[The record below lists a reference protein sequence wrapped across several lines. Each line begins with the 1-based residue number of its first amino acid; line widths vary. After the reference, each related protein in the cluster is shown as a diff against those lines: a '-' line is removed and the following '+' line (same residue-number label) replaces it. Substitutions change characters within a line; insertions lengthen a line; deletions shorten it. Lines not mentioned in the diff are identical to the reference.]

1 MSVPNS
7 PEKEPDIAYR
17 CGAFGI
23 AAGVVGMPALG
34 LTWVFLTEPWTLADG
49 GALVAFF
56 WFVLLGALFGGVTGR
71 ALGLAAT
78 GRRGRA
84 AFFALTAAT
93 CMLGIPALLGALSAY
108 PPAWGEAVRAVLR
121 AWFSPWWGFTGVWG
135 LYLLS
140 CGLRWGFDLGEGGSG
155 EG

>member
-1 MSVPNS
+1 MST
-7 PEKEPDIAYR
+7 PETQDKEPDTAYR

-23 AAGVVGMPALG
+23 AAGAAGMPILG
-34 LTWVFLTEPWTLADG
+34 LTWAYLTDRWMLADG
-49 GALVAFF
+49 GAVIAFF
-56 WFVLLGALFGGVTGR
+56 WFVLIGALFGGVTGR

-93 CMLGIPALLGALSAY
+93 CMLAIPAMLAAMACY
-108 PPAWGEAVRAVLR
+108 PPAWSTALRAVLR
-121 AWFSPWWGFTGVWG
+121 AWVSPWWGCAGVWG

-140 CGLRWGFDLGEGGSG
+140 CGLRWGFELDTEGRGE
-155 EG
+155 